1 MVSDTIRQRRSRT
14 PISATSDGNRESNLV
29 VMPDLL
35 PQSNENCKD
44 ISPVSGDT
52 QLREVN
58 GHPYTVVEVKEIEE
72 LKSPKLGQIVDTVNI
87 FENCNQLELQQV
99 ETVNIID
106 ASSDTDTANSTPQ
119 LQRKSFIKV
128 EDINYKANGSFD
140 ELQTE
145 LQKELETISNFEF
158 DMSDDQKPSSDLSVE
173 NKVPEIDEKKII
185 SMMKLR
191 PTLQELLMEDR
202 VNSFYAADK
211 ENDEPLEFSE
221 DEEIPRFSAEVDSD
235 SDLVDFLTYLVFG
248 DQFGKIVDSDY
259 WHGIFLATERF
270 VKIET

>member
-14 PISATSDGNRESNLV
+14 PISATSDSNRESNLV

-35 PQSNENCKD
+35 PQSNENEKD
-44 ISPVSGDT
+44 ISPESNET
-52 QLREVN
+52 QPRVVN
-58 GHPYTVVEVKEIEE
+58 GHPYTVVEVKEIGE
-72 LKSPKLGQIVDTVNI
+72 LKSPKLGQIVDTVSI
-87 FENCNQLELQQV
+87 LENCNQLELQQV

-119 LQRKSFIKV
+119 LQRKSFINVKNV
-128 EDINYKANGSFD
+128 NYKANGSFD

-145 LQKELETISNFEF
+145 LKKELETISTFEF
-158 DMSDDQKPSSDLSVE
+158 DMSDDRKPISASTAVIED
-173 NKVPEIDEKKII
+173 KVPEIDEKKII

-191 PTLQELLMEDR
+191 PTLQELLMAER

-221 DEEIPRFSAEVDSD
+221 DEEIPRFSVEIDSD
-235 SDLVDFLTYLVFG
+235 SDLVDF
-248 DQFGKIVDSDY
+248 
-259 WHGIFLATERF
+259 
-270 VKIET
+270 

>member
-14 PISATSDGNRESNLV
+14 PISATSDSNRESNLV

-35 PQSNENCKD
+35 PQSNENGKD
-44 ISPVSGDT
+44 ISPESDEKP
-52 QLREVN
+52 LPEVN
-58 GHPYTVVEVKEIEE
+58 GHSYKVVEVKEIEE
-72 LKSPKLGQIVDTVNI
+72 LKTPKLGQIVDTVSI
-87 FENCNQLELQQV
+87 LENCNQLELQQV

-119 LQRKSFIKV
+119 LQRKSFINV
-128 EDINYKANGSFD
+128 ENINYKANGSFD

-145 LQKELETISNFEF
+145 LKKELETISTFEF
-158 DMSDDQKPSSDLSVE
+158 DMSDDQKPTSELSSEIED
-173 NKVPEIDEKKII
+173 KVPEIDEKKII

-191 PTLQELLMEDR
+191 PTLQELLMAER

-221 DEEIPRFSAEVDSD
+221 DEEIPRFSVEIDSD
-235 SDLVDFLTYLVFG
+235 SDLV
-248 DQFGKIVDSDY
+248 VDSLDLFL
-259 WHGIFLATERF
+259 GI
-270 VKIET
+270 

>member
-14 PISATSDGNRESNLV
+14 PISATSDTNRESNLV

-35 PQSNENCKD
+35 PQSNENCKNGL
-44 ISPVSGDT
+44 PESGQT
-52 QLREVN
+52 QVN

-128 EDINYKANGSFD
+128 EKVNYKANGSFD

-158 DMSDDQKPSSDLSVE
+158 DMSDDQKPALDKLPKVE
-173 NKVPEIDEKKII
+173 DTVPEIDENKII

-221 DEEIPRFSAEVDSD
+221 DEEIPRFSADIDSD
-235 SDLVDFLTYLVFG
+235 SDLVDFLFYLVFG
-248 DQFGKIVDSDY
+248 D
-259 WHGIFLATERF
+259 
-270 VKIET
+270 